1 MAYNGQYRIVNVDG
15 RTGCTQ
21 SAIFVDEAAVSNV
34 TTNREVSLMSGKYKI
49 DQDVSHPLLITSRQ
63 NNRILLQFRKSGA
76 GPTDQPHT
84 ISMTPR
90 SAMELL
96 AFLNKSGSTMGLQS

>member
-1 MAYNGQYRIVNVDG
+1 
-15 RTGCTQ
+15 
-21 SAIFVDEAAVSNV
+21 
-34 TTNREVSLMSGKYKI
+34 MSGKYKI

-96 AFLNKSGSTMGLQS
+96 ALLEQVRVYYGLAKLELKHPPEDLPSDRH

>member
-63 NNRILLQFRKSGA
+63 NNRIPAVSQVRRR
-76 GPTDQPHT
+76 PN
-84 ISMTPR
+84 R
-90 SAMELL
+90 STAYDFND
-96 AFLNKSGSTMGLQS
+96 AAIGNGTARPS